1 MKTLGPLRVLAL
13 GSAALALGCGA
24 LAFGCGGAGSADFA
38 DASDQS
44 PRTGSGDDAGAS
56 GDDATVSGPDPGTP
70 GQFAP
75 SKVEAGSTVIQSA
88 CAPGLYEGTFMTYV
102 GAGGD
107 GGSAGPFSYMWNGT
121 LSIDLTGKKVTMTST
136 TQGGEGFTSTTST
149 TELSIADGG
158 ALDGSD
164 MIGGSFFANLSGE
177 LDCSPDAGPTFHL
190 AAELSNGSY
199 KTAFYQLAMV
209 GNLTADYQEAGA
221 STPPMLVNG
230 AILVGGL
237 LGDSGAPFA
246 SASGTWS
253 ATWVSP

>member
-1 MKTLGPLRVLAL
+1 MKALRPFRVLAL

-24 LAFGCGGAGSADFA
+24 LAVGCGGSGSEEFA
-38 DASDQS
+38 DASGPS
-44 PRTGSGDDAGAS
+44 ARTGSGDDAGAS
-56 GDDATVSGPDPGTP
+56 GDDATVSGPDPGTL

-75 SKVEAGSTVIQSA
+75 SSVDAGTTVIQSA
-88 CAPGLYEGTFMTYV
+88 CRPGVYQGTFMTYV

-107 GGSAGPFSYMWNGT
+107 GGTPGLFSFMWNGS

-136 TQGGEGFTSTTST
+136 THGGEGFTSTTST
-149 TELSIADGG
+149 TQFEIADGG

-164 MIGGSFFANLSGE
+164 TFGGSFFANLSGE

-190 AAELSNGSY
+190 VATLSNGTY
-199 KTAFYQLAMV
+199 KDGFYQIAII

-221 STPPMLVNG
+221 SSPPMLVNG
-230 AILVGGL
+230 GIFVGGL
-237 LGDSGAPFA
+237 NGDAGMPFA